1 MTDKVAHR
9 VGSRWE
15 DIYGYP
21 QAVRS
26 GDLIFVSG
34 QLSIDA
40 AGDLIAGAP
49 LTDEGTIADHSNMEA
64 QMRQSYANAAKVLA
78 EFGATLV
85 DVVDET
91 LFVTD
96 MDAAFEMA
104 GKVRREAYR
113 TEKPEV
119 ASTIVVTPRL
129 ALPGQLIE
137 IKFTARMP

>member
-1 MTDKVAHR
+1 MTDKVAHW

-15 DIYGYP
+15 EVYGYP

-40 AGDLIAGAP
+40 AGDLVAGAP
-49 LTDEGTIADHSNMEA
+49 LTDEGTIADHSDMEA

-85 DVVDET
+85 DVVEET